1 MLQHVHRPAERTDK
15 LQELRLNILLL
26 ALGTT
31 CIHATSINNNMHKM
45 SDTPAESEVKALAG
59 ETWWEFKQQQNET
72 FSDDF

>member
-1 MLQHVHRPAERTDK
+1 
-15 LQELRLNILLL
+15 
-26 ALGTT
+26 
-31 CIHATSINNNMHKM
+31 MHKM